1 MADEKAFHTP
11 EPADAPNHGSRG
23 NHGSVTS
30 GPPRVHVV
38 PLWLLVAVFLA
49 LIILTIVTVGAT
61 RVDLGRANL
70 WLAML
75 IAGIKA
81 TLVALYFMH
90 LKWDKLF
97 HGFIF
102 LGGIAFVVLF
112 IGIALM
118 DTQAYHPDLIP
129 DYAPQIEP

>member
-1 MADEKAFHTP
+1 MTDDHTYG
-11 EPADAPNHGSRG
+11 ASTHNSHDGARLH
-23 NHGSVTS
+23 
-30 GPPRVHVV
+30 VHVV
-38 PLWLLVAVFLA
+38 PFWLLAAVFAVLIVLTILTVAV
-49 LIILTIVTVGAT
+49 TK
-61 RVDLGRANL
+61 VDLGRANL
-70 WLAML
+70 WIAML

-90 LKWDKLF
+90 LRWDKMF

-118 DTQAYHPDLIP
+118 DTQAYDPDLIP
-129 DYAPQIEP
+129 GYAPAVEQ